1 MGKFKGMF
9 DFTREGPGVSK
20 EGQKQKRRFF
30 LFFEIYFRKLTK
42 IMLLNI
48 IYFFVCL
55 PVITIGPATAALTY
69 CMRNFVREEHA
80 DISDFFEQFKKNF
93 WKSIVVWFIFTLGT
107 GVIAFG
113 IIFYDALAKEGHVLG
128 FFGLT
133 FSIIAAV
140 IFLFMSYYVYMILV
154 TFKVNF
160 RQLFKNSFIFAFV
173 GLGRNIITT
182 LILGIIYGY
191 MFINFLLPVFA
202 PIFNTDFPASLPAA
216 SLALALYIFFVPT
229 LCSFIQNFNIHPCVK
244 KFMLD
249 PALAKQRA
257 NEESEESIFE
267 DAE

>member
-1 MGKFKGMF
+1 MGKFKGLF

-20 EGQKQKRRFF
+20 NNQKEKRRFF
-30 LFFEIYFRKLTK
+30 LFFEIYLRKLSK
-42 IMLLNI
+42 IILLNV
-48 IYFFVCL
+48 IYFFLCI
-55 PVITIGPATAALTY
+55 PIITIGPATAALTY
-69 CMRNFVREEHA
+69 CMRNFAREEHA
-80 DISDFFEQFKKNF
+80 DVSDFFEQFKNNF
-93 WKSIVVWFIFTLGT
+93 WKSIVVWLVFTLGT

-113 IIFYDALAKEGHVLG
+113 IIFYDALAKEGHILG

-191 MFINFLLPVFA
+191 MFINFLIPVFG
-202 PIFNTDFPASLPAA
+202 PIFNTEIPASLSAA
-216 SLALALYIFFVPT
+216 ALSLALYMFFIPS
-229 LCSFIQNFNIHPCVK
+229 LASFILNFNIYPCVK

-249 PALAKQRA
+249 PALAKQQREDE
-257 NEESEESIFE
+257 EESVFE
-267 DAE
+267 DVE